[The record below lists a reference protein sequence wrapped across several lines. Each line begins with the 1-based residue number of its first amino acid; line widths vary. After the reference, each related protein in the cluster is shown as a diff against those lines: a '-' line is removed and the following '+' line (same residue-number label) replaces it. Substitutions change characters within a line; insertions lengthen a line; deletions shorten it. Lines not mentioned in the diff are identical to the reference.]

1 MTRNA
6 HEVSDLA
13 ALWILR
19 QEEPDWSSEQQA
31 ELDAWLAKSMLN
43 RAAYLRQREGWR
55 AADRIAALGLPVQPE
70 ETPDTT
76 PWYRAWRP
84 WAVAASVAM
93 VITAST
99 VALQRTKPVEIAK
112 QSFET
117 PVGGRRTVPMIDG
130 SRVEL
135 NTATVI
141 RSAMTGQRR
150 EIWLDRGEAFF
161 DVAHHDGLP
170 FVVHA
175 GNRRITVLGTKF
187 SVRRESDKVIVSVL
201 RGRVRVDDAD
211 NPKSVRSAIITA
223 GDMAIARGPSTL
235 LALRAEEK
243 VESALAW
250 RDGMLNFDDMRLG
263 DAASEFNRYHNRKLL
278 VDDPS
283 VADMRI
289 DGAFQV
295 SNIDAFVR
303 LLHDAYGLKV
313 EQSAQGVRIS
323 AR

>member
-1 MTRNA
+1 
-6 HEVSDLA
+6 
-13 ALWILR
+13 
-19 QEEPDWSSEQQA
+19 
-31 ELDAWLAKSMLN
+31 
-43 RAAYLRQREGWR
+43 
-55 AADRIAALGLPVQPE
+55 
-70 ETPDTT
+70 
-76 PWYRAWRP
+76 
-84 WAVAASVAM
+84 
-93 VITAST
+93 
-99 VALQRTKPVEIAK
+99 
-112 QSFET
+112 
-117 PVGGRRTVPMIDG
+117 MIDG

-289 DGAFQV
+289 DGAFQA